1 MYFCLVH
8 LAFNVFQ
15 LTALMFGLVSERS
28 STCFKKKK
36 TAQTDE
42 EICGL
47 DSALLLENMRE
58 DIECFVNF
66 VNHLFVRLNICNR
79 TYPIGGEFTSNNQGH
94 F

>member
-36 TAQTDE
+36 DSTDRRRN
-42 EICGL
+42 L
-47 DSALLLENMRE
+47 WP
-58 DIECFVNF
+58 
-66 VNHLFVRLNICNR
+66 RLG
-79 TYPIGGEFTSNNQGH
+79 PVVGEHERGY
-94 F
+94 